1 MHSAMRVLPLA
12 LVAIGAA
19 TPLAAQSPELP
30 PIFAPRAARVEAPT
44 AVAPAPAR
52 SAAPVSDYLRKA
64 ITETVL
70 ANAEAFAAPPPP
82 ATEDGIAP
90 PRYSME
96 GALLMPRFVVK
107 SKLPDRKE
115 VKPPPVLVY
124 RFAPMERLDRQRN
137 AWSANLW
144 ASGDGLKTLELNVVN
159 GVGFGLDHNAD
170 FTRVELGFRVRF

>member
-1 MHSAMRVLPLA
+1 MHPALRALPLA
-12 LVAIGAA
+12 LVVIGPA
-19 TPLAAQSPELP
+19 TTLVAQSPELP
-30 PIFAPRAARVEAPT
+30 PIFAPRPARVEAP
-44 AVAPAPAR
+44 AAPTPR

-64 ITETVL
+64 ITETVR
-70 ANAEAFAAPPPP
+70 ANAEAFAAPPP
-82 ATEDGIAP
+82 AAEGTVAP
-90 PRYSME
+90 TYSTE

-115 VKPPPVLVY
+115 VKPPPVVVY
-124 RFAPMERLDRQRN
+124 RFTPMERLDRQRN

-159 GVGFGLDHNAD
+159 GAGFGLDHNTD